1 VDDLRA
7 RLERQK
13 LGSEAKKISRR
24 DPDARQEPESGRI
37 SSIREQLHRLE
48 MRGGWKAKGAV
59 ESSPGPRIEDLLG
72 GKEVVTPE
80 GTCYEIRA
88 TYRPD
93 YLHGRYRLGDF
104 NRVDL
109 QGLDTTCGRY
119 GKEDLGPEDVL
130 FMDTETTGLS
140 LGTGTYVFLLGFGYF
155 RSNRYHI
162 QQLFLRDFEEEPA
175 FLWQALSIMAPFRA
189 LVSFNG
195 KRFDMPLLET
205 RLSMCGQRRDNG
217 EGMAHWDLLYPARRM
232 WKERLDDCRL
242 GTIEEKRLQV
252 AREEAD
258 IPGHQIPEVYYRYI
272 HQADASDLDRIVY
285 HNAMDILSLA
295 TLAIH
300 LDGSLRQMDPVH
312 DNLLTVGRFYDRM
325 GSNQMG
331 RRCYEVASGG
341 GLSHQERHRAKFLL
355 AMHKKREGDYD
366 QALGL
371 WQELIALDSHLFI
384 ECCEEIAKY
393 YEHRIRD
400 FSEAIKAVDMA
411 LIHSGI
417 QDPRTEGALRK
428 RRERLEKK
436 GTSWRR

>member
-1 VDDLRA
+1 MDDLRA
-7 RLERQK
+7 RLERK
-13 LGSEAKKISRR
+13 RLGSEAGKISSR
-24 DPDARQEPESGRI
+24 DPDARLEPEAGRI

-48 MRGGWKAKGAV
+48 MRGGWKVRGSAGRA
-59 ESSPGPRIEDLLG
+59 PGRRLEELLG

-93 YLHGRYRLGDF
+93 YLHGQYRLGDF
-104 NRVDL
+104 NPVDL
-109 QGLDTTCGRY
+109 QGLDAACGRD
-119 GKEDLGPEDVL
+119 GKEALGPEDVL
-130 FMDTETTGLS
+130 FMDSETTGLS

-162 QQLFLRDFEEEPA
+162 RQLFLRDFEEEPA
-175 FLWQALSIMAPFRA
+175 FLCHALSIMEPFRA
-189 LVSFNG
+189 LVTFNG

-205 RLSMCGQRRDNG
+205 RLSMCGQRGDKG
-217 EGMAHWDLLYPARRM
+217 GGMAHWDLLYPARRM

-242 GTIEEKRLQV
+242 GTIEEKRLKV
-252 AREEAD
+252 EREEAD

-272 HQADASDLDRIVY
+272 HQGDTSDLDRIVY

-312 DNLLTVGRFYDRM
+312 DNMLSLGRFYERM
-325 GSNQMG
+325 GNSQMG

-341 GLSHQERHRAKFLL
+341 GLSCRERYRAKFLL
-355 AMHKKREGDYD
+355 AKQKKRQGDFEE
-366 QALGL
+366 ALGL
-371 WQELIALDSHLFI
+371 WQELIELESDLFI
-384 ECCEEIAKY
+384 ESCEEIAKY
-393 YEHRIRD
+393 YEHRVRD
-400 FSEAIKAVDMA
+400 FSKAIRAVDLA
-411 LIHSGI
+411 LNCSSI

-428 RRERLEKK
+428 RRVRLEKK
-436 GTSWRR
+436 GASWKE